1 MSSSMGWISLKVP
14 SVLTHTFL
22 PLGMGTSLS
31 NKRCPTPTTMS
42 SVGGMKVA
50 IEFLVYYEESGGL
63 PPHSTSSD
71 NYGLFKYQL
80 EPMLEPPSTRRKA
93 ASRKR
98 PYPPSQYQ
106 PIGLKRCRVS
116 VVSPRTILGYAP
128 FPSVKLKA
136 LARA

>member
-50 IEFLVYYEESGGL
+50 IYFFFLGVTFFL
-63 PPHSTSSD
+63 PP
-71 NYGLFKYQL
+71 GLLF
-80 EPMLEPPSTRRKA
+80 PA
-93 ASRKR
+93 ASVRLFLINLSA
-98 PYPPSQYQ
+98 YSLLTPSETFE
-106 PIGLKRCRVS
+106 L
-116 VVSPRTILGYAP
+116 
-128 FPSVKLKA
+128 
-136 LARA
+136 